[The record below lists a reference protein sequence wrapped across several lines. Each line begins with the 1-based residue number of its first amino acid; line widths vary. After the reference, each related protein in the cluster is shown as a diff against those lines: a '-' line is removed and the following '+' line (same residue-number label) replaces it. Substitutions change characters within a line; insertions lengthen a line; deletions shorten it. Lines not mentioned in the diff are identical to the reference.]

1 MIKKASTFQ
10 SKEMTM
16 SKVDRYVKII
26 RRSDNNGSNYFAT
39 VLYSENPNTNPKFR
53 THKQF
58 NLDYESNSRPT
69 AELFAHKLAT
79 CLECRVVQ

>member
-1 MIKKASTFQ
+1 
-10 SKEMTM
+10 M

-26 RRSDNNGSNYFAT
+26 RRNDNNGGHSYKT
-39 VLYSENPNTNPKFR
+39 VLFSESPHDKEKFR

-58 NLDYESNSRPT
+58 NLDYESSSRPT
-69 AELFAHKLAT
+69 AELFAHKLAM

>member
-1 MIKKASTFQ
+1 
-10 SKEMTM
+10 M

-26 RRSDNNGSNYFAT
+26 RRNDSNGGHSYRAVLFSESPHDN
-39 VLYSENPNTNPKFR
+39 EKFR

-58 NLDYESNSRPT
+58 NLDYESRSRPS
-69 AELFAHKLAT
+69 AELFAGRLAT

>member
-1 MIKKASTFQ
+1 MAKVQ
-10 SKEMTM
+10 
-16 SKVDRYVKII
+16 VDRYVKII
-26 RRSDNNGSNYFAT
+26 RRSDNNGGHTYRT
-39 VLYSENPNTNPKFR
+39 VLFSESPYDNERFR

-58 NLDYESNSRPT
+58 NLDYESGSRPT

>member
-1 MIKKASTFQ
+1 
-10 SKEMTM
+10 M

-26 RRSDNNGSNYFAT
+26 RRSDNNGGHSYRA
-39 VLYSENPNTNPKFR
+39 VLFSESPNDNERFR

-58 NLDYESNSRPT
+58 NLDYESRSRPT

>member
-1 MIKKASTFQ
+1 
-10 SKEMTM
+10 M

-26 RRSDNNGSNYFAT
+26 RRSDNNGGHSYRT
-39 VLYSENPNTNPKFR
+39 VLFSESPHDN
-53 THKQF
+53 
-58 NLDYESNSRPT
+58 YESGSRPT